1 MTLNA
6 CSKPTDMKFLLKPTQ
21 DGVGAVKAFKN
32 NDPKLNNHVQAV
44 ADGFNLFGWIVSVI
58 SYSLILSLMLRKQW
72 RKILEIFH
80 FMGIKYFS

>member
-1 MTLNA
+1 
-6 CSKPTDMKFLLKPTQ
+6 MKFLLKPTQ

-58 SYSLILSLMLRKQW
+58 SFSLI
-72 RKILEIFH
+72 
-80 FMGIKYFS
+80 